1 MTFDLSNFTQ
11 NLTYATGSSI
21 PQIKADLEDLV
32 AAGKDFQIQ
41 YKKYQK
47 RQSRGIFVCVV
58 GAIALFFGG
67 GISPSLVLLGVLVF
81 IVGCILLGL
90 NQNRLNEYQKLNF
103 SERSDRHRLLSQLL
117 DFWGKDLV
125 PKSKLK
131 LVLVLSSLTDPP
143 KFVGSEPNPQKPERT
158 FSFYRDDWLKVKGK
172 FADGTHFFLQITEI
186 YRTCSWR
193 NRNGKSRYREK
204 HKGYRI
210 GLGLHFNPEIYRRV
224 PQRIR
229 RAEAAVKL
237 PPDVAL
243 QDVRVTENRI
253 QLKVKVEP
261 QSNPFGCQQLLYQT
275 VVMMFLSAYQILNWV
290 RSGSKRQ
297 RA

>member
-21 PQIKADLEDLV
+21 AQIKADLEDLV
-32 AAGKDFQIQ
+32 AAGREFQIQ
-41 YKKYQK
+41 DKKYQK
-47 RQSRGIFVCVV
+47 RQSYGIGVV
-58 GAIALFFGG
+58 TFGAIAMFFGG
-67 GISPSLVLLGVLVF
+67 SISPSLALLGVLVL

-103 SERSDRHRLLSQLL
+103 SERGDRHLLLSQLL
-117 DFWGKDLV
+117 DFWIKDLV
-125 PKSKLK
+125 QKSKIK
-131 LVLVLSSLTDPP
+131 LVLVLSSLTDPQ
-143 KFVGSEPNPQKPERT
+143 KFVGTKPDPRKPDRS

-210 GLGLHFNPEIYRRV
+210 GLSLHFNPEIYRRV

-243 QDVRVTENRI
+243 QDVRVTESQI
-253 QLKVKVEP
+253 QLKVKLEP
-261 QSNPFGCQQLLYQT
+261 QSNPFGCQQLLYPT

-290 RSGSKRQ
+290 RIGSKRQ